1 MGAVMVDWNG
11 MSFPDNL
18 DAQTRSL
25 MTRVLEDAWTDL
37 RAMLVAEP
45 LDADKLREKLALK
58 IVTAVRDG
66 ERDPKQLKLIAL
78 GVI

>member
-1 MGAVMVDWNG
+1 MVDWNG

-18 DAQTRSL
+18 DAQTSSL

-37 RAMLVAEP
+37 RAMLVVEP

-66 ERDPKQLKLIAL
+66 ERDLKQLKLIAL